1 MNLQIQ
7 DVVKSLRVRA
17 GLAFVLAMA
26 SPLSMIPLISIDPF
40 AAYRPSQDWEF
51 FPGLFLVLSLL
62 LVVVLS
68 VALPWSQYQVS
79 RSAWIQTLG
88 VLVVLAMSLWGSAW
102 CYRTHVCM
110 AGHGCHGITY
120 FVGRI
125 VDICWV
131 LGLVAGSTWGAFA
144 RMPISVPAAYISGFV
159 ISYRFLFGSMGGMY
173 PFPI

>member
-7 DVVKSLRVRA
+7 DGIKSLRVRA
-17 GLAFVLAMA
+17 GITFVLAMA
-26 SPLSMIPLISIDPF
+26 SPLSIFPLVSIDPF
-40 AAYRPSQDWEF
+40 AAFKPSQDWEI

-62 LVVVLS
+62 LVFALS
-68 VALPWSQYQVS
+68 MALPWSQYRVS

-88 VLVVLAMSLWGSAW
+88 VLVVLAVSLWGSAW

-120 FVGRI
+120 SGRI

-131 LGLVAGSTWGAFA
+131 LGLIAGSTWGTVA
-144 RMPISVPAAYISGFV
+144 RTPISVPAAYIAGFV